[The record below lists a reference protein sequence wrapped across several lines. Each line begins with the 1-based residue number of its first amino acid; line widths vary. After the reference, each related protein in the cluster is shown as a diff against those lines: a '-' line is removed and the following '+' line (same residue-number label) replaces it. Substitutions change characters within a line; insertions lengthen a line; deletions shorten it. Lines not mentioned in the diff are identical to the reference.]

1 MRTRPSSMRTGKRT
15 AVSRSGS
22 ASAMRRSGSSSRT
35 SAARSNKLDALVS
48 SMVRVD
54 RSITV
59 IPPVRSSRRS
69 SRGEGTTRVAARE
82 RHVKSAFHVRS
93 ERFGRAP
100 SWLERR
106 RPLAGV
112 AEPVALLI
120 RYVAVDLLFG
130 GEMELQ
136 DRVHPVQDP
145 AKLARHFR
153 GKRLAD
159 VRARRLELV
168 DELREFGMVAAKE
181 RSDGRRTWRVGQPRV
196 QPALLMMRVRQE
208 LMRDRVDRVIQPPI
222 KLVHAHV
229 TDRIGDLPRVLEMT
243 PDRLVFGPQRVH
255 VSV

>member
-82 RHVKSAFHVRS
+82 RNVKSDASRS
-93 ERFGRAP
+93 ALRGSAEPF
-100 SWLERR
+100 WRR

-112 AEPVALLI
+112 AESVALLI

-145 AKLARHFR
+145 AKLARHFC

-159 VRARRLELV
+159 VRARRLELI
-168 DELREFGMVAAKE
+168 DKLREFGMVAAKD
-181 RSDGRRTWRVGQPRV
+181 RSDGRRTWRVWQPRV

-208 LMRDRVDRVIQPPI
+208 LMGDRVDRVIQPPI
-222 KLVHAHV
+222 QLVHAHV
-229 TDRIGDLPRVLEMT
+229 TDRIGDLPRVLEVT